1 MASPLVKFPRHGPT
15 MAVDKA
21 AAEARIRRSFDGRV
35 LPLLCCLY
43 VCSYLDRGNIG
54 NAKTAGAQDALGLDS
69 RQWTSVLNSFYACYV
84 LFEWTTMLWRILPAS
99 IFVSCLC
106 LCWGAAAMSSGAA
119 RNMGE
124 LVVTRCLLGVFEAT
138 FGSGAPYFL
147 SLLYKRRELAL
158 RMSLLLGMM
167 PLANTFAS
175 SLAYGI
181 TQMRGS
187 LEPWR
192 LLFIIEGS
200 FTIVL
205 APFIYLLLID
215 SPATAK
221 FLTPEEQLLAVERLR
236 LRDST
241 SRRGV
246 QWKQVLAGLGDYKTY
261 VHAAIHFCANYSF
274 AALSNFLP
282 TIVHDMGHDAV
293 SAQGL
298 TAPAY
303 FVAFLL
309 CLVTSYLSDRIGQR
323 GIMLAGS
330 AAVAVVGYGMLVG
343 FHGAGA
349 RYVGVW
355 LAACGSF
362 PALSLNVTWQLNNQG
377 GDSKKG
383 AGLAVF
389 LTLGQC
395 SSFVSSAAF
404 PTGDAPL
411 YVRGCAIGCGLA
423 GLMLVLALGM
433 HLVLKAENRRR
444 NRMYGPVDSEG
455 EVDVTEAG
463 DDHGDFRYVT

>member
-1 MASPLVKFPRHGPT
+1 MASPAVKPADDGPT
-15 MAVDKA
+15 VMDRVDV
-21 AAEARIRRSFDGRV
+21 EARIRRSFDGRV
-35 LPLLCCLY
+35 LPLMCGLY
-43 VCSYLDRGNIG
+43 VCSYLDRGNMG
-54 NAKTAGAQDALGLDS
+54 NAKTAGAQEALGLDS
-69 RQWTSVLNSFYACYV
+69 GRWTWVLNSFYACYV

-99 IFVSCLC
+99 IFVSTLC

-119 RNMGE
+119 RNFGE
-124 LVVTRCLLGVFEAT
+124 LIVTRCLLGVFEAA

-181 TQMRGS
+181 TQIRAS
-187 LEPWR
+187 IEPWR

-200 FTIVL
+200 FSIVL
-205 APFIYLLLID
+205 APLVYLLLID
-215 SPATAK
+215 SPATAP
-221 FLTPEEQLLAVERLR
+221 FLSAEEQMVAVQRLQ

-241 SRRGV
+241 ARRGV
-246 QWKQVLAGLGDYKTY
+246 QWQQVLAGLSDGKTY

-282 TIVHDMGHDAV
+282 TIVHDMGYDAV
-293 SAQGL
+293 SSQGL

-303 FVAFLL
+303 FAAFLL
-309 CLVTSYLSDRIGQR
+309 CVATSYLSDRTGRR
-323 GIMLAGS
+323 GVMLAGS
-330 AAVAVVGYGMLVG
+330 AAVAVVGYGLLVG
-343 FHGAGA
+343 CRQAGA

-377 GDSKKG
+377 GDSKRG

-395 SSFVSSAAF
+395 SSFVSSAVF
-404 PTGDAPL
+404 PKSDAPF
-411 YVRGCAIGCGLA
+411 YIRGCAVGCGLA

-433 HLVLKAENRRR
+433 HIVLETENRRR
-444 NRMYGPVDSEG
+444 DRVSGPVDAEG
-455 EVDVTEAG
+455 EVDVTEEG
-463 DDHGDFRYVT
+463 DGHEAFRYVT